1 MNNENVSSPAV
12 QRVLICLILKYFQPF
27 NGYHHGLP
35 GDDLLVHFSIS
46 QILLQHDENNININ
60 INIYNINATKPKIE
74 IFKIKMLTTSDDPA
88 TCLPKGFPTADNNVV
103 KLHVGRKSDA
113 SRMPQQFEGALSGA
127 TFQSLSGALSGT
139 LYLFLTNEACFS
151 VTTDRPD

>member
-1 MNNENVSSPAV
+1 M
-12 QRVLICLILKYFQPF
+12 QRNQ
-27 NGYHHGLP
+27 
-35 GDDLLVHFSIS
+35 
-46 QILLQHDENNININ
+46 
-60 INIYNINATKPKIE
+60 
-74 IFKIKMLTTSDDPA
+74 MLTTSDDPA
-88 TCLPKGFPTADNNVV
+88 NCLQKGLPTADNNVV